1 MGEIKKM
8 NVAFFDG
15 EFTCHTNE
23 NRGIQELI
31 QCSIFIY
38 EVEIEND
45 VLISMSKK
53 PVWELSEYVK
63 PIYSKK
69 LSSYIK
75 KLTGISQNDV
85 DKGGDFCHTLD
96 AILTKIKDLNVSRIL
111 VWGPDVHLINY
122 NCKIRGYAAN
132 KRMMITEKF
141 LDISDSISKAHELE
155 KKASQHAM
163 CEIMEIHETGHLHDA
178 KSDAYNLSQIFRY
191 YCGQPLP
198 IVLD

>member
-53 PVWELSEYVK
+53 PVWELSECVK

-85 DKGGDFCHTLD
+85 VEYLSAGVSGFCIGST
-96 AILTKIKDLNVSRIL
+96 S
-111 VWGPDVHLINY
+111 LINKHWQ
-122 NCKIRGYAAN
+122 KIII
-132 KRMMITEKF
+132 K
-141 LDISDSISKAHELE
+141 
-155 KKASQHAM
+155 Q
-163 CEIMEIHETGHLHDA
+163 
-178 KSDAYNLSQIFRY
+178 
-191 YCGQPLP
+191 
-198 IVLD
+198 